1 MERSTA
7 NKDGGEGEGPDDS
20 KQLRNQFNFS
30 ERAAQTTNFPLR
42 DRETFTEPPPTET
55 VSGDGHS
62 RKMIDLKADHV
73 YDLCSKNHAESFSE
87 LSSNSR

>member
-1 MERSTA
+1 MEDQVLCDHFILRDSLIASLRFQHEMERSTA

-42 DRETFTEPPPTET
+42 DRETYTEPPPTET
-55 VSGDGHS
+55 VSGDGLS
-62 RKMIDLKADHV
+62 RKKRI
-73 YDLCSKNHAESFSE
+73 
-87 LSSNSR
+87 